1 MLKSVDF
8 LERCL
13 EFQECQKKLVEKF
26 PNFDHCYWA
35 EWELNFLKMSKSQQ
49 NFEAGKV
56 EFNFA
61 NEQKTKSKIWSLLD
75 LHREERVLI
84 SPALLY
90 KQKNLK
96 EI

>member
-1 MLKSVDF
+1 
-8 LERCL
+8 
-13 EFQECQKKLVEKF
+13 
-26 PNFDHCYWA
+26 
-35 EWELNFLKMSKSQQ
+35 MSKSQQ